1 MRISVR
7 ALGMEATDAI
17 REHVERRL
25 LFAVGRFSGRLEE
38 VNVRLGDA
46 NGPRGGTD
54 KTCRVV
60 AGVGGAGQVVVEDA
74 DADLY
79 VAVDRATSRLG
90 RAVARA
96 VDRRRE
102 AQGRRSLGWPAFRP
116 TLAAGHPVFG
126 ME

>member
-1 MRISVR
+1 MRISIR
-7 ALGMEATDAI
+7 ALGMESTQAI
-17 REHVERRL
+17 REHVERRV
-25 LFAVGRFSGRLEE
+25 LFAVGRFSTRLEE
-38 VNVRLGDA
+38 VSVRLGDA

-60 AGVGGAGQVVVEDA
+60 AGVDGAGQVVVEDA
-74 DADLY
+74 DSDLY

-96 VDRRRE
+96 VNRRRE

>member
-7 ALGMEATDAI
+7 ALGMEATEAL
-17 REHVERRL
+17 REHVERRV
-25 LFAVGRFSGRLEE
+25 LFAVGRFSARLED
-38 VNVRLGDA
+38 VSVRLGDA

-60 AGVGGAGQVVVEDA
+60 AGVGGAGQIVVEDA

-116 TLAAGHPVFG
+116 TLAAGYPVFG

>member
-7 ALGMEATDAI
+7 ALGMEATAAI
-17 REHVERRL
+17 REHVERRV
-25 LFAVGRFSGRLEE
+25 LFAVGRFSARLEE

-60 AGVGGAGQVVVEDA
+60 VGVGGAGQVVVEDA

-102 AQGRRSLGWPAFRP
+102 AQGRRRLGWPAFRP

-126 ME
+126 VE